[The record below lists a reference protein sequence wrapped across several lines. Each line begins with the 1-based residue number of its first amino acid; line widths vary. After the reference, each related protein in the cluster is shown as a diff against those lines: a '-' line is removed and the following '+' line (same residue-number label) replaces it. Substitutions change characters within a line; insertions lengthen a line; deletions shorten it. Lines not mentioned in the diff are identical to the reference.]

1 MKKLTLITIGLS
13 RSSAVKKTAFT
24 FLLALLCST
33 AQAQESDP
41 LTLIFQSEPGER
53 SFSLPVDV
61 DAGQLHDANGDG
73 TPDLI
78 LTQEDNDGN
87 LQAIRVVDLA
97 SGNTLWEVQDVP
109 QTLGFHIHINP
120 FLFGFADI
128 DADGKREAVFTTTY
142 PPNSVVLINTSDNS
156 VEWSCASNLINM
168 GADPNCVL
176 AGVTDVTGDG
186 YPELII
192 DVTEPIRVVQV
203 WSRAQ

>member
-1 MKKLTLITIGLS
+1 MKKT
-13 RSSAVKKTAFT
+13 VFT
-24 FLLALLCST
+24 FLLALLCGT
-33 AQAQESDP
+33 AQAQGSET
-41 LTLIFQSEPGER
+41 LKLIFQSEPGER
-53 SFSLPVDV
+53 SFRLEIDGV

-73 TPDLI
+73 APDLI
-78 LTQEDNDGN
+78 LTTEDDDGH
-87 LQAIRVVDLA
+87 LQGIRVVDLA
-97 SGNTLWEVQDVP
+97 SGFTGMAGPHTLWEVQDVP

-156 VEWSCASNLINM
+156 MEWSCASNLSQFWF
-168 GADPNCVL
+168 DPNCVL
-176 AGVTDVTGDG
+176 VGVTDMTGDG